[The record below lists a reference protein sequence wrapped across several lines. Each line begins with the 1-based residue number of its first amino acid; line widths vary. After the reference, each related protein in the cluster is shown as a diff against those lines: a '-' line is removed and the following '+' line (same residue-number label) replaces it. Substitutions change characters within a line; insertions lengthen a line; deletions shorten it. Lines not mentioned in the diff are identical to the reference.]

1 MKSLLLSFL
10 LAIPALAFSQKEDV
24 RAEIHFQ
31 GNAFYHEFRPYEF
44 VGSVGY
50 NITDRFFVNVRGE
63 STVALFKING
73 LKDYYTNVMYG
84 ANVGYTFLKND
95 LGNFDVRIGLGDNLR
110 RKQVSL
116 LLLPA
121 TVRTCKEQPDHSK
134 HTGEDP

>member
-95 LGNFDVRIGLGDNLR
+95 FGNFDWETTCAASKTGSIITTMQASICTWAK
-110 RKQVSL
+110 RK
-116 LLLPA
+116 
-121 TVRTCKEQPDHSK
+121 
-134 HTGEDP
+134 